1 MLKNLIKKHRTIF
14 LPDIGTFFDNDTKKA
29 SRIIDRI
36 SKLKLP
42 VIKGEILHNADIC
55 LNGKFNETYFNNLS
69 GKMNSVNFR
78 KLIERKVI
86 SLKNYEKIFKGI
98 PKKTSLILSVYDFEG
113 LDFALDQKCVAI
125 KIASSNITHKPLIEY
140 AAKKSKS
147 LIIDTGHSTIE
158 EISRAINWA
167 RDKSSK
173 LELILQH
180 SPKAPPNPVNQ
191 QNLLFMKNL
200 GSIFNVQ
207 YGLSDHHY
215 GEEMLY
221 AATALGAVV
230 VEKGVCEDNSKQDQD
245 RAHALNLSKV
255 KEVNE
260 KIINIANSI
269 GDGTRYLRKDRK
281 KYNSRMCLVAKK
293 NIIKGEKITLEK
305 LRFAFPPIGIGV
317 EDIDFY
323 LGKIINVNK
332 KKGLPLLKK
341 DF

>member
-1 MLKNLIKKHRTIF
+1 MLKNLIKKYKTIF
-14 LPDIGTFFDNDTKKA
+14 LPDIGTFFDNDIKKA
-29 SRIIDRI
+29 FKVIDKI
-36 SKLKLP
+36 SKFKLP
-42 VIKGEILHNADIC
+42 VIKGEVLHDADVC
-55 LNGKFNETYFNNLS
+55 LEGKFNETYFNSLS
-69 GKMNSVNFR
+69 KKMNSTNFR

-86 SLKNYEKIFKGI
+86 SLKNYERIFKRV
-98 PKKTSLILSVYDFEG
+98 PKKTSIILSVYDFKG

-140 AAKKSKS
+140 AAKSNKS

-158 EISRAINWA
+158 EIGRAINWI
-167 RDKSSK
+167 RDKSSTSQI
-173 LELILQH
+173 ILQH
-180 SPKAPPNPVNQ
+180 SPKAPPNPISE

-221 AATALGAVV
+221 AATALGAVI

-245 RAHALNLSKV
+245 RAHALNISMIN
-255 KEVNE
+255 EVHE
-260 KIINIANSI
+260 KITNIAHSI
-269 GDGTRYLRKDRK
+269 GDGTRNLRKDRK

-293 NIIKGEKITLEK
+293 KILKGEKITLDK

-317 EDIDFY
+317 EDIDYY
-323 LGKIINVNK
+323 LNK
-332 KKGLPLLKK
+332 KINNDKKRGTPLFKK